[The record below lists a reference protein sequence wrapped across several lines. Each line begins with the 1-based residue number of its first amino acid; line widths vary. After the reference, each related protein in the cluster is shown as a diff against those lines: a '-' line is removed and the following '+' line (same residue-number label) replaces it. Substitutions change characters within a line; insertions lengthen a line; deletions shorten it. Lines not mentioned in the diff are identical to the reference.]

1 MSFSQTTYP
10 RQLNDSIVEITTL
23 QLKQTNLI
31 FSEHRKLKLENT
43 ELYKQLDYSSLM
55 IKNAERKDQLN
66 REMISS
72 LRTNLTETEEYYKAQ
87 VRIQE
92 RRYNTLL
99 TIGSV
104 GVTVTIIALIVCLR

>member
-1 MSFSQTTYP
+1 M
-10 RQLNDSIVEITTL
+10 
-23 QLKQTNLI
+23 
-31 FSEHRKLKLENT
+31 KLENT

-72 LRTNLTETEEYYKAQ
+72 LRTNLTETEEYYKTQ